1 MQHNKPIT
9 IDDLIYYLRLYNFL
23 AKHDMPRHVENLVD
37 EQDSYLALI
46 GYLLN
51 NTAREID
58 FHDFVALL
66 DTCAEPHPR
75 RDWLRKSYRRNRR
88 KWEGR

>member
-1 MQHNKPIT
+1 MQHNKYISWDT
-9 IDDLIYYLRLYNFL
+9 LVYYCKLYDFFVN
-23 AKHDMPRHVENLVD
+23 HGMPRHIENLTD